1 MISVALAS
9 VLSGCGQQP
18 IGSFERAQ
26 LISGAAQAH
35 HDVRFTPGCTRL
47 APGEATRLAAFIR
60 EIGLRRGD
68 DIVVRMGST
77 GSDRRDRERR
87 QSLRRAISPGPARL
101 QLTAQTGFSRQ
112 DPRHNVA
119 LVQVIRHDRL
129 RVDCKQG
136 GYSKS
141 DLAFR
146 MPFPVLNCANPS
158 TSLSWPLTHAISPVR
173 VTLGPARGEPA
184 AVPCAASA
192 RARLSPPRSIPLEVT
207 DRMTKV
213 AELVSPAMVFD
224 DDADREP
231 FAAYLADDET
241 LAMTQKVAANRG
253 WQNASIRKGGL
264 NTALRMIG
272 LTALPKFLVVDIS
285 EVDIAEAEAG
295 ILEIARLGAAVIAL
309 GTVNDVQFYRRILRT
324 GARDYLVKPVD
335 AETLG
340 EVFVRLEQS
349 SEGAK
354 PAGRVIGVL
363 GARGGVGTSTVAL
376 NIAWIMAEKF
386 SRRTALVDMDVHS
399 GSLALSLDLDP
410 MPGLRAVFEDPDRV
424 DHVFL
429 QNAMTRMTKS
439 LHVLAA
445 EEDYDEP
452 VQITDDKMLRLA
464 ETMRDNFD
472 MCVLDMPRFFLQ
484 REAALFSRFDDLV
497 IVAELS
503 LSALRDAN
511 RIAKIATFS
520 AIMKSGSISSPTGSP
535 QSPRSARVNSRAG
548 SSGPC
553 GRHSRP
559 TRRR

>member
-1 MISVALAS
+1 
-9 VLSGCGQQP
+9 
-18 IGSFERAQ
+18 
-26 LISGAAQAH
+26 
-35 HDVRFTPGCTRL
+35 
-47 APGEATRLAAFIR
+47 
-60 EIGLRRGD
+60 
-68 DIVVRMGST
+68 
-77 GSDRRDRERR
+77 
-87 QSLRRAISPGPARL
+87 
-101 QLTAQTGFSRQ
+101 
-112 DPRHNVA
+112 
-119 LVQVIRHDRL
+119 
-129 RVDCKQG
+129 
-136 GYSKS
+136 
-141 DLAFR
+141 
-146 MPFPVLNCANPS
+146 
-158 TSLSWPLTHAISPVR
+158 
-173 VTLGPARGEPA
+173 
-184 AVPCAASA
+184 
-192 RARLSPPRSIPLEVT
+192 
-207 DRMTKV
+207 MTKA

-241 LAMTQKVAANRG
+241 LAVTQNLAANRG

-272 LTALPKFLVVDIS
+272 VTALPKFLVVDIS
-285 EVDIAEAEAG
+285 EVDIEEAEAG
-295 ILEIARLGAAVIAL
+295 LLEIARLGAAVLVL
-309 GTVNDVQFYRRILRT
+309 GLVNDVQFYRRILRT

-335 AETLG
+335 AESLG

-349 SEGAK
+349 NDGAK
-354 PAGRVIGVL
+354 PTGRVIGVL

-439 LHVLAA
+439 LHILAA

-452 VQITDDKMLRLA
+452 VQITDDRMLRLA

-472 MCVLDMPRFFLQ
+472 MCVLDMPRYFLQ

-511 RIAKIATFS
+511 RIAKIAVQRNHEIRIHLVANRVTAKPEISPSEFEGGLERPLRATFKADTKAMMRANLGAKPLAQNEPKHPITTTLVGMCKEMAGVPEEPRRS
-520 AIMKSGSISSPTGSP
+520 VLRRLTG
-535 QSPRSARVNSRAG
+535 R
-548 SSGPC
+548 
-553 GRHSRP
+553 
-559 TRRR
+559 